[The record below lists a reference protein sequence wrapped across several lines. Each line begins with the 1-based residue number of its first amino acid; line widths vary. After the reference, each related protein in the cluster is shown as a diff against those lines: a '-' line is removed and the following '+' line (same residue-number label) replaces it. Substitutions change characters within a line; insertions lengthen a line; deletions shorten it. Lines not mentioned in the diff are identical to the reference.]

1 MIRGNPVQTL
11 FVKATIWLSIV
22 FGQSFNH
29 SIVMPVPDLSFHPS
43 IFYGLDVLEQ
53 MDFKPLYGK
62 TIGVFTN
69 QTAVNRQGTHLLDLL
84 KAHPKI
90 DVEIIFTPQYG
101 LFAQQNERFK
111 IQGDQKFDPIYNARI
126 VEVFGRN
133 VKPPEWAMR
142 GLDLILIDIQ
152 DTGVRYSTYVATTT
166 KIMEVASEWNT
177 PVILLDRP
185 NPLRGD
191 RVDGPVV
198 RPQFQSFEGYHLV
211 PIRHGMTIGEMAIM
225 ANEMGWIKNLKRVN
239 LTVIPMANW
248 KRAYWLDKSE
258 HPWVKPQPK
267 IKSLRTNL
275 AYVGFGLLE
284 GTNLNDGRGT
294 SRPYMRAGAP
304 WLSGSHL
311 VEKLSALNL
320 PGVEFRIVEYIPRK
334 RPEDRMVP
342 MHVNKVCSG
351 VDIYIT
357 DANRYD
363 PLATATAIMV
373 LAYQLYPRQFQWDG
387 LNRID
392 MLYGHSQLRI
402 FAAQG
407 KPANYL
413 PPLWLKDVLK
423 FNEFRQQFLL
433 YQ

>member
-1 MIRGNPVQTL
+1 
-11 FVKATIWLSIV
+11 
-22 FGQSFNH
+22 
-29 SIVMPVPDLSFHPS
+29 
-43 IFYGLDVLEQ
+43 
-53 MDFKPLYGK
+53 
-62 TIGVFTN
+62 
-69 QTAVNRQGTHLLDLL
+69 
-84 KAHPKI
+84 
-90 DVEIIFTPQYG
+90 
-101 LFAQQNERFK
+101 
-111 IQGDQKFDPIYNARI
+111 
-126 VEVFGRN
+126 
-133 VKPPEWAMR
+133 
-142 GLDLILIDIQ
+142 
-152 DTGVRYSTYVATTT
+152 
-166 KIMEVASEWNT
+166 
-177 PVILLDRP
+177 
-185 NPLRGD
+185 
-191 RVDGPVV
+191 
-198 RPQFQSFEGYHLV
+198 
-211 PIRHGMTIGEMAIM
+211 
-225 ANEMGWIKNLKRVN
+225 
-239 LTVIPMANW
+239 
-248 KRAYWLDKSE
+248 
-258 HPWVKPQPK
+258 VKPQPK

-311 VEKLSALNL
+311 VEKLTALNL